1 MTEPMAHLA
10 VSLADRYR
18 IERELGAGGMATV
31 YLAEDLKHHRKV
43 AIKVLHAELS
53 ALLGPAR
60 FLKEIELTATL
71 QHPHILPLFDSG
83 SANGL
88 LYYVM
93 PFVDGETLRTRLERE
108 HQLPVA
114 TAVRIATEV
123 ADALQYAHGRGVVHR
138 DIKPE
143 NILLHDD
150 RALVADFGIALAVEQ
165 AGGVRMTQTGL
176 SLGTPQYMAPEQAMG
191 ERSIDARSDIYSL
204 GAVTYE
210 MLSGDAPFTGSTAQA
225 IVAQVI
231 TSAPRPLSAQRKSV
245 PAYVEYAVMTALEK
259 LPADRFTSAKE
270 FAGALAGEHV
280 TANVGARSSLAS
292 ARRSIR
298 IATALPLAVAVAA
311 LAVAAWALLHRAP
324 AAHPLRASLLAPSGC
339 DYDPVGKTDLV
350 QLSPAGDALAFVAT
364 CGDTQSIWV
373 RSLVTGETHALQGT
387 LHAAYP
393 FWSPDGTGLGF
404 FADGRLK
411 RVDLANDAVRDLAPA
426 LNGRG
431 GSWSGRGVILY
442 APDIAG
448 PLLQVDAGGGVP
460 HPATAVRDSNDASH
474 RLPYFLPDGQHFL
487 FSTTTLSTLG
497 GVLRVGQLGS
507 LESRALLD
515 IASNVAYADGRLLYE
530 RDGLLVAQPFDARH
544 ATFSGPAVSVAPRLE
559 NWAFREI
566 ANFSVSASA
575 NLLVYRPAPVGWNR
589 VEWFDPVKGTA
600 TTLFGPGAY
609 RQVRFSPDGRQIL
622 IERDQTDNSLTDLW
636 LYDIAAKNWSRISA
650 QPDVHY
656 SFAWSRDGARIA
668 YEGIT
673 KTFVTIASVDR
684 TRSQTVSA
692 PSVAAIS
699 DWLPDGT
706 FLGSRQVGRSGWDL
720 MLAAP
725 SGGTLQLHPLLATPA
740 DEYSP
745 RIGPDGRLVAYIST
759 QTGRSEAY
767 VARMDNVS
775 APWQVSQSGVWLDVQ
790 GSVGPMAWDRKS
802 GVLYFADAARHLNSV
817 SVADGSTVKIG
828 RPTLVVGAPD
838 NIIALDVAPD
848 GRLLLLCDESPAQGP
863 LEMIEHWTTL
873 AATSH

>member
-1 MTEPMAHLA
+1 MSQSRAQIES
-10 VSLADRYR
+10 SLGGSYV

-31 YLAEDLKHHRKV
+31 YLAQDLKHHRKV

-53 ALLGPAR
+53 AILGPER
-60 FLKEIELTATL
+60 FLKEIELTANL

-231 TSAPRPLSAQRKSV
+231 TSAPRPLTAQRKSV